1 MHRPRDVV
9 LIKLKFAGG
18 SISPGLVSFGS
29 PLGLEHIA
37 AEDSTNDGIVHDP
50 LIRVVPKVFGPDVI
64 AHAVDGLQFAS
75 RDAL

>member
-18 SISPGLVSFGS
+18 SHFSRPCVFWFS

-50 LIRVVPKVFGPDVI
+50 LIRVVPKVFG
-64 AHAVDGLQFAS
+64 
-75 RDAL
+75 